1 MTDRNSDMFFKHIRR
16 IKSLAIILLSALT
29 ATAQEADTTVV
40 EMQEVVVT
48 GKHSMLKMRGTAAN
62 SELITASDLK
72 RAACC
77 SLGESFTT
85 NPSVDVSYSDAAT
98 GARQIKLLGLSGAYV
113 QMLTENVPALRGA
126 GAPFGLGYI
135 AGPWIQSIQVS
146 KGASSVK
153 NGFESITGQIN
164 IEMKKPQNDP
174 SLSLNAYVDHM
185 GKAEGNFD
193 GNIHLGDKWST
204 ALLLH
209 GENAFKAHDT
219 NHDGFADMPRPRQF
233 AAMNRWAYLGSSYV
247 FQAAVKYIGEN
258 RRSGQIAHGAHYDN
272 PYIID
277 IDTRRVEAFTKNAYI
292 FDRDNDGNIALI
304 ASANFHDM
312 DAAYGDRRY
321 SVIQRDA
328 YLSAMFERKWTG
340 GHSLSAGLGLVYDNY
355 RQMLPALNPTDDTPR
370 AADSHEATPGAYA
383 QYTFNLDDRLI
394 AMAGMRVDRSSLY
407 GMMYTPRVHIRY
419 NVARPLTI
427 QLSGGRGYRSPH
439 PMAEY
444 HNLLASSRA
453 IYIADRLKQE
463 SAWNAGTSANGYI
476 MLGGR
481 RLGLSAEYYYT
492 RFTDQLKVD
501 LDADPHA
508 AYIGTSGGR
517 SYSHTFQAEV
527 TFDILSDLNFT
538 AAYRLTD
545 VRTDY
550 GRGLVTKPLTS
561 RNKGLFT
568 LGWTPDMG
576 IWQLDITCAINGG
589 GRNPL
594 PAVTDRL
601 WQKRYNAYAMLNA
614 QLTRNFRHWSVYI
627 GGENLTGYRQKNP
640 VIGASD
646 PWGPDFDATM
656 VHAPLH
662 GAMIYAGVRYNFT
675 KYL

>member
-1 MTDRNSDMFFKHIRR
+1 MYMANQVRL
-16 IKSLAIILLSALT
+16 KSFITFLLCGAAAFAEEPDT
-29 ATAQEADTTVV
+29 AVV

-113 QMLTENVPALRGA
+113 QMLSENIPALRGA
-126 GAPFGLGYI
+126 AAPFGLGYI

-164 IEMKKPQNDP
+164 IEMKKPQADP

-185 GKAEGNFD
+185 GKVEGNFD
-193 GNIHLGDKWST
+193 GNINLGDKWST

-209 GENAFKAHDT
+209 GENAFKAHDS
-219 NHDGFADMPRPRQF
+219 NDDGFADMPRTRQF
-233 AAMNRWAYLGSSYV
+233 AAMNRWAYLGSNYV
-247 FQAAVKYIGEN
+247 FQAAVKWIGEN
-258 RRSGQIAHGAHYDN
+258 RRSGQIAHGAHYEN
-272 PYIID
+272 PYVID
-277 IDTRRVEAFTKNAYI
+277 IDTKRVEAFTKNAYI
-292 FDRDNDGNIALI
+292 FDRENDGNVALI

-312 DAAYGDRRY
+312 KAGYGDRRY

-328 YLSAMFERKWTG
+328 YLSAIFERKWTG
-340 GHSLSAGLGLVYDNY
+340 GHSLSAGLSLVYDNY
-355 RQMLPALNPTDDTPR
+355 RQLLPPLNPEANAYRPADT
-370 AADSHEATPGAYA
+370 HEATPGAYA

-394 AMAGMRVDRSSLY
+394 AMAGMRIDRSSLY
-407 GMMYTPRVHIRY
+407 GMMYTPRVHVRY
-419 NVARPLTI
+419 NVAKPLTLQI
-427 QLSGGRGYRSPH
+427 SGGRGYRSPH

-453 IYIADRLKQE
+453 IYIADNLRQE
-463 SAWNAGTSANGYI
+463 SAWNAGASANGYV
-476 MLGGR
+476 MLGHR

-508 AYIGTSGGR
+508 AYISTGGGP
-517 SYSHTFQAEV
+517 SYSHTFQAEL
-527 TFDILSDLNFT
+527 TFDILEDLAFT

-545 VRTDY
+545 VKTDY
-550 GRGLVTKPLTS
+550 GHGLVEKPLTS

-576 IWQLDITCAINGG
+576 IWQLDITCAVNGG

-594 PAVTDRL
+594 PANVDPL
-601 WQKRYNAYAMLNA
+601 WEKRYKAYATLNA

-640 VIGASD
+640 VIGAAN

-656 VHAPLH
+656 VHAPLQ